1 MAGATEEAE
10 KDLRSNPV
18 IGIFADGRKDQ
29 TMVVTKDEGS
39 GKFHK
44 RIVQEEHITVTEEP
58 KGNYIT
64 HFTPDPAEQGAK
76 PAYQQAKALYEFLVD
91 HGIDNTVLVA
101 GGDTTNSMS
110 GAKGGLWAHLE
121 EMLGRPLFLVFC
133 FLHINELPLR
143 HLMTALDGPTC
154 SDKGWTGP
162 IGKLLKNVNTMKRL
176 EEFQPVEELEPMVE
190 LSEEVVS
197 SLSTDSQLAYR
208 LVQAVVAGKLD
219 VDLINRLVGNLSH
232 ARWLTT
238 AEAILLLQVSEHDLD
253 DEQCHTL
260 SLLSKWIV
268 QVYFHQYFNIKV
280 KQGIVN
286 GPHHLLTLLRLY
298 RGQDPRVREIVAPY
312 IRSEAWWSHP
322 EPVLLSLLCSDNESD
337 REFAIDKIKESRKSQ
352 PVSNR
357 RKKKIRERRVPTTL
371 NLQAESLVGLIDWS
385 KEPVTEPAFTVK
397 LSLEDLENIKE
408 TKMTAP
414 NFNCHSQSCERAVKG
429 VTEAAAKVCGWDRRD
444 GYVRAT
450 IGHREL
456 LPAFSSKKDLMP
468 LFSK

>member
-238 AEAILLLQVSEHDLD
+238 AEAILLLQVSEHDL
-253 DEQCHTL
+253 
-260 SLLSKWIV
+260 
-268 QVYFHQYFNIKV
+268 
-280 KQGIVN
+280 
-286 GPHHLLTLLRLY
+286 
-298 RGQDPRVREIVAPY
+298 
-312 IRSEAWWSHP
+312 
-322 EPVLLSLLCSDNESD
+322 
-337 REFAIDKIKESRKSQ
+337 
-352 PVSNR
+352 
-357 RKKKIRERRVPTTL
+357 
-371 NLQAESLVGLIDWS
+371 
-385 KEPVTEPAFTVK
+385 
-397 LSLEDLENIKE
+397 
-408 TKMTAP
+408 
-414 NFNCHSQSCERAVKG
+414 AV
-429 VTEAAAKVCGWDRRD
+429 
-444 GYVRAT
+444 
-450 IGHREL
+450 
-456 LPAFSSKKDLMP
+456 
-468 LFSK
+468 